1 MSARP
6 FVDEENEP
14 VAGLADAVYFGS
26 GPHRLFGWHHGPAVG
41 KSANIGLVVC
51 KPFGYESI
59 CAHRSVRA
67 FAEAA
72 AALGVPTLRF
82 DYAGT
87 GDSSEIDAQAD
98 QVATWTQDV
107 IAAVAELQRRTGVQR
122 VYVLGFRL
130 GALLA
135 ALAANECKAIG
146 GLILIAPIVSGRRYL
161 RELRTTRMAGLIGTE
176 FPDTQASTGAANA
189 TASAG
194 SMEVSG
200 FMFSAATLAALERV
214 DLKTLGAL
222 PVANM
227 LIIDGDRMPVAR
239 AWVEALS
246 QLGAPPTHRLLPG
259 LVEMIMTAPQFA
271 SIPQEM
277 IVAMCEWLTPLLIT
291 SATAAERDGMRH
303 GDRVIA
309 PPITAMDLPLDETA
323 RHAGITERPVF
334 FTSQPMLFGIVSE
347 PPPGEIPRR
356 AVILVNAGAD
366 YHIGATGMYVG
377 FARRWAR
384 RGCVVLR
391 MDLAGLGDSA
401 TRPGRPGNEV
411 FPPAAADDIRT
422 AVEWIRTRYGVRDVT
437 LGGVCS
443 GAYHVLRAAVAAVP
457 ANRILMINPE
467 VFFWNES
474 MSIHD
479 VQLVELVGKKAQ
491 RGKMFS
497 TETLKRLLSGD
508 INVRYVLK
516 TYWGRLSLALESNLR
531 NLARFLHIRLPND
544 LGSELQEVAA
554 RGVRMVFVFGRT
566 ERGIALLKMQAGI
579 SLGRLGERCRMHIID
594 GADHVFS
601 KFDSRT
607 TLEAI
612 LTDELFSP

>member
-6 FVDEENEP
+6 FVDGENEP
-14 VAGLADAVYFGS
+14 VASLADAVYFDS

-135 ALAANECKAIG
+135 ALAVNECKAIA
-146 GLILIAPIVSGRRYL
+146 GLILISPIVSGRRYL

-176 FPDTQASTGAANA
+176 SPDTQVSTGTVNAA
-189 TASAG
+189 AG

-246 QLGAPPTHRLLPG
+246 QLGTPPTHRSLPG

-277 IVAMCEWLTPLLIT
+277 IVAMCEWLTPLLNT
-291 SATAAERDGMRH
+291 SATAEREGMRH

-309 PPITAMDLPLDETA
+309 PPIMAMDL
-323 RHAGITERPVF
+323 AGVTERPVF
-334 FTSQPMLFGIVSE
+334 FTSQAMLFGIVSE
-347 PPPGEIPRR
+347 PPPGEISRR

-411 FPPAAADDIRT
+411 FPPAAVDDIRT
-422 AVEWIRTRYGVRDVT
+422 AVEWVRTRYGVSDVT

-479 VQLVELVGKKAQ
+479 VQLVELVGKKAH
-491 RGKMFS
+491 RGKKFS

-508 INVRYVLK
+508 INVRYILK

-544 LGSELQEVAA
+544 LGSELQEVDA

>member
-6 FVDEENEP
+6 FVDGENEP
-14 VAGLADAVYFGS
+14 VASLADAVYFDS
-26 GPHRLFGWHHGPAVG
+26 GPHRLFGWHHGPAAG

-135 ALAANECKAIG
+135 ALAANECKAIA
-146 GLILIAPIVSGRRYL
+146 GLILISPIVSGRRYL

-176 FPDTQASTGAANA
+176 SPDTQVSTGTVNAA
-189 TASAG
+189 AG

-246 QLGAPPTHRLLPG
+246 QLGTPPTHRSLPG

-277 IVAMCEWLTPLLIT
+277 IVAMCEWLTPLLNT
-291 SATAAERDGMRH
+291 SATAEREGMRH

-309 PPITAMDLPLDETA
+309 PPIMAMDL
-323 RHAGITERPVF
+323 AGVTERPVF
-334 FTSQPMLFGIVSE
+334 FTSQAMLFGIVSE
-347 PPPGEIPRR
+347 PPPGEISRR

-411 FPPAAADDIRT
+411 FPPAAVDDIRT
-422 AVEWIRTRYGVRDVT
+422 AVEWVRTRYGVSDVT

-479 VQLVELVGKKAQ
+479 VQLVELVGKKAH
-491 RGKMFS
+491 RGKKFS

-508 INVRYVLK
+508 INVRYILK

-544 LGSELQEVAA
+544 LGSELQEVDA

-579 SLGRLGERCRMHIID
+579 SLGRLGEHCRMHIID

>member
-6 FVDEENEP
+6 FVDEENGP
-14 VAGLADAVYFGS
+14 VAGLAEAIYFDS
-26 GPHRLFGWHHGPAVG
+26 GPHRLFGWHHGPAIG

-67 FAEAA
+67 FTEAA

-87 GDSSEIDAQAD
+87 GDSSEIDAQVD

-135 ALAANECKAIG
+135 ALAANECKAIA

-176 FPDTQASTGAANA
+176 SQDTQASTSAANA

-200 FMFSAATLAALERV
+200 FTFSSATLAALERV

-246 QLGAPPTHRLLPG
+246 RLGTPPTHRSLPG

-277 IVAMCEWLTPLLIT
+277 IVAMCEWLTPLLDT

-303 GDRVIA
+303 ADRVIA
-309 PPITAMDLPLDETA
+309 PPITAMDL
-323 RHAGITERPVF
+323 AGATERPVF
-334 FTSQPMLFGIVSE
+334 FTSQAMLFGIVSE
-347 PPPGEIPRR
+347 PPPGEKPRR

-411 FPPAAADDIRT
+411 FPPAAVDDIRT
-422 AVEWIRTRYGVRDVT
+422 AIEWVRTRYGVSDVT

-457 ANRILMINPE
+457 ANQILMINPE

-479 VQLVELVGKKAQ
+479 VQLVELVGKKAH
-491 RGKMFS
+491 RGRMFS

-531 NLARFLHIRLPND
+531 NLARSLHIRLPND
-544 LGSELQEVAA
+544 LGSELQEVAS
-554 RGVRMVFVFGRT
+554 RGVRMVFVFGRA

-579 SLGRLGERCRMHIID
+579 SIGRLGERCRIHIID

-612 LTDELFSP
+612 LTDELFLP

>member
-1 MSARP
+1 
-6 FVDEENEP
+6 
-14 VAGLADAVYFGS
+14 
-26 GPHRLFGWHHGPAVG
+26 
-41 KSANIGLVVC
+41 
-51 KPFGYESI
+51 
-59 CAHRSVRA
+59 
-67 FAEAA
+67 
-72 AALGVPTLRF
+72 
-82 DYAGT
+82 
-87 GDSSEIDAQAD
+87 
-98 QVATWTQDV
+98 
-107 IAAVAELQRRTGVQR
+107 
-122 VYVLGFRL
+122 
-130 GALLA
+130 
-135 ALAANECKAIG
+135 
-146 GLILIAPIVSGRRYL
+146 
-161 RELRTTRMAGLIGTE
+161 
-176 FPDTQASTGAANA
+176 
-189 TASAG
+189 
-194 SMEVSG
+194 MEVSG

-222 PVANM
+222 PVADM

-246 QLGAPPTHRLLPG
+246 QLGPPPTHRSLPG

-277 IVAMCEWLTPLLIT
+277 IVAMCEWLTPLLST
-291 SATAAERDGMRH
+291 SATATERDGMRH
-303 GDRVIA
+303 ADRVIA
-309 PPITAMDLPLDETA
+309 PPITAMDLT
-323 RHAGITERPVF
+323 GVTERPVF
-334 FTSQPMLFGIVSE
+334 FTSQAMLFGIVSE

-356 AVILVNAGAD
+356 AVILINAGAD

-411 FPPAAADDIRT
+411 FPPAAVDDIRT
-422 AVEWIRTRYGVRDVT
+422 AVEWVRTRYGVSDVT

-479 VQLVELVGKKAQ
+479 VQLVELVGKKAH
-491 RGKMFS
+491 RGKKFS

-508 INVRYVLK
+508 INVRYILK
-516 TYWGRLSLALESNLR
+516 TYWGRLLLALESNLR
-531 NLARFLHIRLPND
+531 NLARFLHIHLPND

-579 SLGRLGERCRMHIID
+579 SLGRLGERCRTHIID

>member
-1 MSARP
+1 MNARP
-6 FVDEENEP
+6 YVGEENER
-14 VAGLADAVYFGS
+14 VAGLADAVYFDS
-26 GPHRLFGWHHGPAVG
+26 GPHRLFGWHHGPAAG
-41 KSANIGLVVC
+41 ESASIGMVVC

-67 FAEAA
+67 FAEAG
-72 AALGVPTLRF
+72 AALGMPTLRF

-87 GDSSEIDAQAD
+87 GDSSEIDGQAD

-107 IAAVAELQRRTGVQR
+107 IAAVVELQRRTGVQR
-122 VYVLGFRL
+122 VYLLGFRL

-135 ALAANECKAIG
+135 ALAATECKAIG

-176 FPDTQASTGAANA
+176 SPNILASTGAAYAA
-189 TASAG
+189 TRAG
-194 SMEVSG
+194 SMEISG

-222 PVANM
+222 LVADM

-239 AWVEALS
+239 TWVEALS
-246 QLGAPPTHRLLPG
+246 QLGAPPTYRSLPG

-277 IVAMCEWLTPLLIT
+277 IVAMCEWLTPLLNAPASRT
-291 SATAAERDGMRH
+291 ERDGVRH
-303 GDRVIA
+303 ADRVIA
-309 PPITAMDLPLDETA
+309 PPITAMD
-323 RHAGITERPVF
+323 HAGVTERPVF
-334 FTSQPMLFGIVSE
+334 FSSQAMLFGIVSE

-377 FARRWAR
+377 FARRWATS
-384 RGCVVLR
+384 GYVVLR

-411 FPPAAADDIRT
+411 FPPAAVNDIRA
-422 AVEWIRTRYGVRDVT
+422 AVEWVRARYGVCDVA

-479 VQLVELVGKKAQ
+479 VQLVELVRKNAHSGKK
-491 RGKMFS
+491 FS
-497 TETLKRLLSGD
+497 AATLKRLLAGD
-508 INVRYVLK
+508 IDIRYVLK
-516 TYWGRLSLALESNLR
+516 MYWGRLSLALESNLR

-566 ERGIALLKMQAGI
+566 ERGIALLKMQSGM
-579 SLGRLGERCRMHIID
+579 SLRRLGDRCRMHIID

-601 KFDSRT
+601 KLDSRLA
-607 TLEAI
+607 LEEI
-612 LTDELFSP
+612 LSEELFSP

>member
-1 MSARP
+1 MNARP
-6 FVDEENEP
+6 YVDEQSER
-14 VAGLADAVYFGS
+14 VAGLADAVYFDS
-26 GPHRLFGWHHGPAVG
+26 GPHRLFGWHHGPAAG
-41 KSANIGLVVC
+41 ESANIGLVVC

-82 DYAGT
+82 DYTGT

-176 FPDTQASTGAANA
+176 SPDTQASTGAANA
-189 TASAG
+189 AASAG
-194 SMEVSG
+194 SMEISG

-222 PVANM
+222 PVADM

-239 AWVEALS
+239 TWVEALS
-246 QLGAPPTHRLLPG
+246 QLRAPPTYRSLPG

-277 IVAMCEWLTPLLIT
+277 IVAMCEWLTPLLNT
-291 SATAAERDGMRH
+291 PAGRAERDGVRYA
-303 GDRVIA
+303 DRVIA
-309 PPITAMDLPLDETA
+309 PPITAMD
-323 RHAGITERPVF
+323 HAGVTERPVF
-334 FTSQPMLFGIVSE
+334 FGSQAMLFGIVSE

-377 FARRWAR
+377 FARRWAT
-384 RGCVVLR
+384 RGYVVLR

-401 TRPGRPGNEV
+401 TRPDRPGNEV
-411 FPPAAADDIRT
+411 FPPAAVDDIRA
-422 AVEWIRTRYGVRDVT
+422 AVEWVRARYGVRDVA

-479 VQLVELVGKKAQ
+479 VQLVELVELVGKKAH

-497 TETLKRLLSGD
+497 MATLRRLLGGD
-508 INVRYVLK
+508 IDIRYVLK
-516 TYWGRLSLALESNLR
+516 MYCGRLSLALESNLR

-566 ERGIALLKMQAGI
+566 ERGIALLKMQAGM
-579 SLGRLGERCRMHIID
+579 SLGRLGERYRMHIID

-601 KFDSRT
+601 KLDSKT
-607 TLEAI
+607 VLEAI

>member
-1 MSARP
+1 MSANP
-6 FVDEENEP
+6 IAGEENGS
-14 VAGLADAVYFGS
+14 ADRLADAVYFDS
-26 GPHRLFGWHHGPAVG
+26 GTHRLFGWHHGAAAG

-87 GDSSEIDAQAD
+87 GDSSEIDDQAD
-98 QVATWTQDV
+98 QVAVWTEDV
-107 IAAVAELQRRTGVQR
+107 IAAVAELQRRTSVER
-122 VYVLGFRL
+122 VYILGFRL

-135 ALAANECKAIG
+135 ALAANQCKTIG

-161 RELRTTRMAGLIGTE
+161 RELRTTRMAGLIGAE
-176 FPDTQASTGAANA
+176 SPDGQANSNPAERT
-189 TASAG
+189 G
-194 SMEVSG
+194 SMEISG
-200 FMFSAATLAALERV
+200 FMFSAATLAALERI

-222 PVANM
+222 PIADM
-227 LIIDGDRMPVAR
+227 LIIDGSRMPVAR

-246 QLGAPPTHRLLPG
+246 QLGAAATHRSLPG

-271 SIPQEM
+271 SIPLEM
-277 IVAMCEWLTPLLIT
+277 IAAMCEWLTPLLGAS
-291 SATAAERDGMRH
+291 SAPAGQRAVSH
-303 GDRVIA
+303 ADRPIG
-309 PPITAMDLPLDETA
+309 PPITAMDLPPDESA
-323 RHAGITERPVF
+323 PHGGITERPVF
-334 FTSQPMLFGIVSE
+334 FTSQAILFGIVSE
-347 PPPGEIPRR
+347 PPFGEMPRR

-401 TRPGRPGNEV
+401 TRPGRPDNEV
-411 FPPAAADDIRT
+411 FPPAAVEDIR
-422 AVEWIRTRYGVRDVT
+422 AAAEWVRARYGVRDVA

-443 GAYHVLRAAVAAVP
+443 GAYHAWRAAVAAVP
-457 ANRILMINPE
+457 VDRILMINPE
-467 VFFWNES
+467 VFFWDES

-479 VQLVELVGKKAQ
+479 MQLVELVGRKAHD
-491 RGKMFS
+491 GKIFS
-497 TETLKRLLSGD
+497 VATVKRLLGGGVN
-508 INVRYVLK
+508 IRYVLK
-516 TYWGRLSLALESNLR
+516 RYYGRLSLALESNCR
-531 NLARFLHIRLPND
+531 NFARLLHIRLPND
-544 LGSELQEVAA
+544 LGSELEEVGA
-554 RGVRMVFVFGRT
+554 RGVRMVFVFARG
-566 ERGIALLKMQAGI
+566 ERGIALLEMQGGI
-579 SLGRLGERCRMHIID
+579 SLGRLGERYRMHIVD

-601 KFDSRT
+601 KLDSRAA
-607 TLEAI
+607 LEEI
-612 LTDELFSP
+612 LTEELFSP